1 VKAKTWVL
9 LVSCP
14 DRAGIVATVANFVAE
29 LGGNIITAEQHTD
42 DTTNTFHQRV
52 VFSAPVANEAELI
65 SKFAPV
71 ATEFQMQH
79 SLKEPEWR
87 PRTAI
92 LVSRQTHCLTD
103 LLSRTF
109 SGELPLDV
117 VAVISDYPDAKEFVT
132 KLGYEFICL
141 PVGEDPAQQEAKLH
155 STLQKLD
162 VELVVLARYMRV
174 LPPEIVSVWRGRMIN
189 IHHSFLPA
197 FVGANPYRQAHERG
211 VKVIGATAHYVTE
224 ELDAGPI
231 IEQDVVQVSH
241 RDNVDVLARRGRDLE
256 TLVLARAVR
265 AHLDHRILISG
276 NHTIVFS

>member
-1 VKAKTWVL
+1 VNTWVL

-14 DRAGIVATVANFVAE
+14 DRPGIVAAVANFVAG
-29 LGGNIITAEQHTD
+29 LRGNIITAEQHTD

-52 VFSAPVANEAELI
+52 VFSAEALTAAEIDASFSVVA
-65 SKFAPV
+65 K
-71 ATEFQMQH
+71 EFDM
-79 SLKEPEWR
+79 KYAVREPEWR

-92 LVSRQTHCLTD
+92 LVSRQTHCLAD
-103 LLSRTF
+103 LLSRAF
-109 SGELPLDV
+109 SGELPIDV
-117 VAVISDYPDAKEFVT
+117 IAVISDYTDCQEFVV
-132 KLGYEFICL
+132 KLGYEFIYL
-141 PVGEDPAQQEAKLH
+141 PVEQDRAAQEARLLA
-155 STLQKLD
+155 TLEELD

-174 LPPEIVSVWRGRMIN
+174 LPAEIVNTWREQMIN

-197 FVGANPYRQAHERG
+197 FVGANPYRHAHEWG

-231 IEQDVVQVSH
+231 IEQDVVHVSH
-241 RDNVDVLARRGRDLE
+241 RDNPDVLARRGRDLE

-265 AHLDHRILISG
+265 AHLEHRILVSG